1 MIPMRNDTDYIYNE
15 GTHIL
20 QPCTSRHEGM
30 TGVLNENPQSFYLQN
45 EINL

>member
-1 MIPMRNDTDYIYNE
+1 MIPKRNDTDYIYNE

-20 QPCTSRHEGM
+20 QPCTTRHVGQIY
-30 TGVLNENPQSFYLQN
+30 VLSEKPQSFYLQN